1 MGSIYCSVRLFWL
14 RRGASIALS
23 DCFGLADEI
32 LKKKIEFLTSLALKT
47 PVFGTFSLCR
57 PWGSLY

>member
-1 MGSIYCSVRLFWL
+1 MLWKMK
-14 RRGASIALS
+14 
-23 DCFGLADEI
+23 I
-32 LKKKIEFLTSLALKT
+32 LKNGEHLLLCPTSLAETTYFFREVPPFMTVLALKT